1 MTSDIGKIVILQGK
15 TRHGKNRV
23 NEHGKLWQVLA
34 LPDRTPAWPSGS
46 MRLQSIQTSDIRW
59 MTDDFEI
66 VTTFP
71 MEPPFTE

>member
-1 MTSDIGKIVILQGK
+1 MQTGKIVILKGK

-23 NEHGKLWQVLA
+23 NEHGELWQVIP

-59 MTDDFEI
+59 LTDDFEI

>member
-1 MTSDIGKIVILQGK
+1 MQTGKIVILKGK

-23 NEHGKLWQVLA
+23 NEHGELWQVIP
-34 LPDRTPAWPSGS
+34 LPDRTPAWPIGS

-59 MTDDFEI
+59 MTDDFEV

-71 MEPPFTE
+71 MEPLFTE

>member
-1 MTSDIGKIVILQGK
+1 
-15 TRHGKNRV
+15 V
-23 NEHGKLWQVLA
+23 NEHGELWQMIP

-59 MTDDFEI
+59 MTDDFEV